1 MRVNILMSTYN
12 GEKFVAD
19 QIESIQKQTYTDW
32 NLIIR
37 DDGSSDR
44 TCEIV
49 DDFVSKDNRIK
60 LIRAENV
67 GVIKSFH
74 ELVTD
79 SNNADFYFFADQ
91 DDYWLPEKLSVML
104 EETKKHDNSKPV
116 MYYTDLKVTDR
127 NLNVTSESMI
137 RGQSDHANTKLVQ
150 ELTENTVTGG
160 ASMINHELAQL
171 WQSTNDIIM
180 HDWYLAIVAAALG
193 ELVYIDQPTHLY
205 RQHDSNVLG
214 ARTLSKRIKK
224 WIHPNLWFEKYWW
237 LITASQKQAQKL
249 LTENLSLMSEDD
261 KALVSDYVNILKQP
275 KAERRQILD
284 RYNLR
289 KNKNYHTSIF
299 RTLIITKF
307 AYKGKK
313 INEFLHFT
321 NSLHNNHIKKYAKK
335 SQKISTHRLI
345 VLTIRVLLQIEQ
357 KKRDRDKKM
366 ERKSLRCPSYQP
378 GSELKTYFKIDH
390 KRKGRDDLC

>member
-12 GEKFVAD
+12 GEKFVAE

-37 DDGSSDR
+37 DDGSKDG
-44 TCEIV
+44 TCEIIENFINN
-49 DDFVSKDNRIK
+49 DSRIK

-74 ELVTD
+74 ELVI
-79 SNNADFYFFADQ
+79 NNNDADFYFFADQ
-91 DDYWLPEKLSVML
+91 DDYWLPEKLTIML
-104 EETKKHDNSKPV
+104 EEAKKHDNTIPV
-116 MYYTDLKVTDR
+116 MYYTDLKVTDK

-137 RGQSDHANTKLVQ
+137 RSQSDHANTSLVQ
-150 ELTENTVTGG
+150 ELTENTVTGA
-160 ASMINHELAQL
+160 ASMINYELAKL
-171 WQSTNDIIM
+171 WQTTNDIIM

-214 ARTLSKRIKK
+214 ARTLAKRIRK

-249 LTENLSLMSEDD
+249 LTENLSALSETD
-261 KALVSDYVNILKQP
+261 KALVTDYVNILNQS
-275 KAERRQILD
+275 KAERRQVLD

-307 AYKGKK
+307 AYKGKNK
-313 INEFLHFT
+313 
-321 NSLHNNHIKKYAKK
+321 
-335 SQKISTHRLI
+335 
-345 VLTIRVLLQIEQ
+345 
-357 KKRDRDKKM
+357 
-366 ERKSLRCPSYQP
+366 
-378 GSELKTYFKIDH
+378 
-390 KRKGRDDLC
+390 

>member
-1 MRVNILMSTYN
+1 MSTYN
-12 GEKFVAD
+12 GEKFVAE

-37 DDGSSDR
+37 DDGSKDG
-44 TCEIV
+44 TCEIIENFINN
-49 DDFVSKDNRIK
+49 DSRIK

-74 ELVTD
+74 ELVI
-79 SNNADFYFFADQ
+79 NNNDADFYFFADQ
-91 DDYWLPEKLSVML
+91 DDYWLPEKLTIML
-104 EETKKHDNSKPV
+104 EEAKKHDNTIPV
-116 MYYTDLKVTDR
+116 MYYTDLKVTDK

-137 RGQSDHANTKLVQ
+137 RSQSDHANTSLVQ
-150 ELTENTVTGG
+150 ELTENTVTGA
-160 ASMINHELAQL
+160 ASMINYELAKL
-171 WQSTNDIIM
+171 WQTTNDIIM

-214 ARTLSKRIKK
+214 ARTLAKRIRK

-261 KALVSDYVNILKQP
+261 QALVSDYVNILKQP

-313 INEFLHFT
+313 INEFL
-321 NSLHNNHIKKYAKK
+321 
-335 SQKISTHRLI
+335 
-345 VLTIRVLLQIEQ
+345 
-357 KKRDRDKKM
+357 
-366 ERKSLRCPSYQP
+366 QP
-378 GSELKTYFKIDH
+378 
-390 KRKGRDDLC
+390 

>member
-1 MRVNILMSTYN
+1 MSTYN
-12 GEKFVAD
+12 GEKFVAE

-37 DDGSSDR
+37 DDGSKDG
-44 TCEIV
+44 TCEIIENFINN
-49 DDFVSKDNRIK
+49 DSRIK

-74 ELVTD
+74 ELVI
-79 SNNADFYFFADQ
+79 NNNDADFYFFADQ
-91 DDYWLPEKLSVML
+91 DDYWLPEKLTIML
-104 EETKKHDNSKPV
+104 EEAKKHDNTIPV
-116 MYYTDLKVTDR
+116 MYYTDFKVTDK

-137 RGQSDHANTKLVQ
+137 RSQSDHANTSLVQ
-150 ELTENTVTGG
+150 ELTENTVTGA
-160 ASMINHELAQL
+160 ASMINYELAKL
-171 WQSTNDIIM
+171 WQTTNDIIM

-214 ARTLSKRIKK
+214 ARTLAKRIRK

-249 LTENLSLMSEDD
+249 LTENLSALSETD
-261 KALVSDYVNILKQP
+261 KALVTDYVNILNQS
-275 KAERRQILD
+275 KAERRQVLD
-284 RYNLR
+284 RYDLR

-307 AYKGKK
+307 AYKGKNK
-313 INEFLHFT
+313 
-321 NSLHNNHIKKYAKK
+321 
-335 SQKISTHRLI
+335 
-345 VLTIRVLLQIEQ
+345 
-357 KKRDRDKKM
+357 
-366 ERKSLRCPSYQP
+366 
-378 GSELKTYFKIDH
+378 
-390 KRKGRDDLC
+390 

>member
-12 GEKFVAD
+12 GEKFVAE

-37 DDGSSDR
+37 DDGSKDG
-44 TCEIV
+44 TCEIIENFINN
-49 DDFVSKDNRIK
+49 DSRIK

-74 ELVTD
+74 ELVI
-79 SNNADFYFFADQ
+79 NNNDADFYFFADQ
-91 DDYWLPEKLSVML
+91 DDYWLPEKLTIML
-104 EETKKHDNSKPV
+104 EEAKKHDNTIPV
-116 MYYTDLKVTDR
+116 MYYTDLKVTDKD
-127 NLNVTSESMI
+127 LNVTSESMI
-137 RGQSDHANTKLVQ
+137 RSQSDHANTSLVQ
-150 ELTENTVTGG
+150 ELTENTVTGA
-160 ASMINHELAQL
+160 ASMINYELAKL
-171 WQSTNDIIM
+171 WQTTNDIIM

-214 ARTLSKRIKK
+214 ARTLAKRIRK

-249 LTENLSLMSEDD
+249 LTENLSALSETD
-261 KALVSDYVNILKQP
+261 KALVTDYVNILNQS
-275 KAERRQILD
+275 KAERRQVLD
-284 RYNLR
+284 RYDLR

-307 AYKGKK
+307 AYKGKNK
-313 INEFLHFT
+313 
-321 NSLHNNHIKKYAKK
+321 
-335 SQKISTHRLI
+335 
-345 VLTIRVLLQIEQ
+345 
-357 KKRDRDKKM
+357 
-366 ERKSLRCPSYQP
+366 
-378 GSELKTYFKIDH
+378 
-390 KRKGRDDLC
+390 

>member
-44 TCEIV
+44 TCKIV
-49 DDFVSKDNRIK
+49 DDFVSKDNRVK

-79 SNNADFYFFADQ
+79 NNNADFYFFADQ

-137 RGQSDHANTKLVQ
+137 RSQSDHANTKLVQ

-160 ASMINHELAQL
+160 ASMINHELGQL

-261 KALVSDYVNILKQP
+261 KALVTAYVNILAEP
-275 KAERRQILD
+275 KAKRRQILEQYD
-284 RYNLR
+284 LR
-289 KNKNYHTSIF
+289 KNKNYHTRIF

-313 INEFLHFT
+313 
-321 NSLHNNHIKKYAKK
+321 
-335 SQKISTHRLI
+335 
-345 VLTIRVLLQIEQ
+345 
-357 KKRDRDKKM
+357 
-366 ERKSLRCPSYQP
+366 
-378 GSELKTYFKIDH
+378 
-390 KRKGRDDLC
+390 

>member
-1 MRVNILMSTYN
+1 MSTYN
-12 GEKFVAD
+12 GEKFIAD

-49 DDFVSKDNRIK
+49 EDFVSKDNRIK

-79 SNNADFYFFADQ
+79 NNNADFYFFADQ

-137 RGQSDHANTKLVQ
+137 RSQSDHANTKLVQ

-160 ASMINHELAQL
+160 ASMINHELTQL

-249 LTENLSLMSEDD
+249 LTENLSLMSEADR
-261 KALVSDYVNILKQP
+261 ALVSDYVNILKQP

-289 KNKNYHTSIF
+289 KNKNYHTRIF

-313 INEFLHFT
+313 
-321 NSLHNNHIKKYAKK
+321 
-335 SQKISTHRLI
+335 
-345 VLTIRVLLQIEQ
+345 
-357 KKRDRDKKM
+357 
-366 ERKSLRCPSYQP
+366 
-378 GSELKTYFKIDH
+378 
-390 KRKGRDDLC
+390 

>member
-1 MRVNILMSTYN
+1 M
-12 GEKFVAD
+12 
-19 QIESIQKQTYTDW
+19 
-32 NLIIR
+32 
-37 DDGSSDR
+37 
-44 TCEIV
+44 
-49 DDFVSKDNRIK
+49 
-60 LIRAENV
+60 
-67 GVIKSFH
+67 IKSFH

-313 INEFLHFT
+313 INEFL
-321 NSLHNNHIKKYAKK
+321 
-335 SQKISTHRLI
+335 
-345 VLTIRVLLQIEQ
+345 
-357 KKRDRDKKM
+357 
-366 ERKSLRCPSYQP
+366 QP
-378 GSELKTYFKIDH
+378 
-390 KRKGRDDLC
+390 

>member
-12 GEKFVAD
+12 GEKFVAE

-37 DDGSSDR
+37 DDGSKDG
-44 TCEIV
+44 TCEIIENFINN
-49 DDFVSKDNRIK
+49 DSRIK

-74 ELVTD
+74 ELVI
-79 SNNADFYFFADQ
+79 NNNDADFYFFADQ
-91 DDYWLPEKLSVML
+91 DDYWLPEKLTIML
-104 EETKKHDNSKPV
+104 EEAKKHDNTIPV
-116 MYYTDLKVTDR
+116 MYYTDLKVTDKD
-127 NLNVTSESMI
+127 LNVTSESMI
-137 RGQSDHANTKLVQ
+137 RSQSDHANTSLVQ
-150 ELTENTVTGG
+150 ELTENTVTGA
-160 ASMINHELAQL
+160 ASMINYELAKL
-171 WQSTNDIIM
+171 WQTTNDIIM

-214 ARTLSKRIKK
+214 ARTLAKRIRK

-249 LTENLSLMSEDD
+249 LTENLSALSETD
-261 KALVSDYVNILKQP
+261 KALVTDYVNILNQS

-284 RYNLR
+284 RYDLR

-307 AYKGKK
+307 AYKGKNK
-313 INEFLHFT
+313 
-321 NSLHNNHIKKYAKK
+321 
-335 SQKISTHRLI
+335 
-345 VLTIRVLLQIEQ
+345 
-357 KKRDRDKKM
+357 
-366 ERKSLRCPSYQP
+366 
-378 GSELKTYFKIDH
+378 
-390 KRKGRDDLC
+390 

>member
-1 MRVNILMSTYN
+1 MSTYN
-12 GEKFVAD
+12 GEKFVAE

-37 DDGSSDR
+37 DDGSKDG
-44 TCEIV
+44 TCEIIENFINN
-49 DDFVSKDNRIK
+49 DSRIK

-74 ELVTD
+74 ELVI
-79 SNNADFYFFADQ
+79 NNNDADFYFFADQ
-91 DDYWLPEKLSVML
+91 DDYWLPEKLTIML
-104 EETKKHDNSKPV
+104 EEAKKHDNTIPV
-116 MYYTDLKVTDR
+116 MYYTDLKVTDKD
-127 NLNVTSESMI
+127 LNVTSESMI
-137 RGQSDHANTKLVQ
+137 RSQSDHANTSLVQ
-150 ELTENTVTGG
+150 ELTENTVTGA
-160 ASMINHELAQL
+160 ASMINYELAKL
-171 WQSTNDIIM
+171 WQTTNDIIM

-214 ARTLSKRIKK
+214 ARTLAKRIRK

-249 LTENLSLMSEDD
+249 LTENLSALSETD
-261 KALVSDYVNILKQP
+261 KALVTDYVNILNQS

-284 RYNLR
+284 RYDLR

-307 AYKGKK
+307 AYKGKNK
-313 INEFLHFT
+313 
-321 NSLHNNHIKKYAKK
+321 
-335 SQKISTHRLI
+335 
-345 VLTIRVLLQIEQ
+345 
-357 KKRDRDKKM
+357 
-366 ERKSLRCPSYQP
+366 
-378 GSELKTYFKIDH
+378 
-390 KRKGRDDLC
+390 

>member
-1 MRVNILMSTYN
+1 M
-12 GEKFVAD
+12 
-19 QIESIQKQTYTDW
+19 
-32 NLIIR
+32 
-37 DDGSSDR
+37 
-44 TCEIV
+44 
-49 DDFVSKDNRIK
+49 
-60 LIRAENV
+60 
-67 GVIKSFH
+67 IKSFH

-79 SNNADFYFFADQ
+79 NNNADFYFFADQ

-249 LTENLSLMSEDD
+249 LTENLSLMSEADR
-261 KALVSDYVNILKQP
+261 ALVSDYVNILKQP

-289 KNKNYHTSIF
+289 KNKNYHTRIF

-307 AYKGKK
+307 AYKGKNK
-313 INEFLHFT
+313 
-321 NSLHNNHIKKYAKK
+321 
-335 SQKISTHRLI
+335 
-345 VLTIRVLLQIEQ
+345 
-357 KKRDRDKKM
+357 
-366 ERKSLRCPSYQP
+366 
-378 GSELKTYFKIDH
+378 
-390 KRKGRDDLC
+390 

>member
-37 DDGSSDR
+37 DDGSIDR

-79 SNNADFYFFADQ
+79 NNNADFYFFADQ
-91 DDYWLPEKLSVML
+91 DDYWLPEKLTIML
-104 EETKKHDNSKPV
+104 EEAKKHDNTIPV
-116 MYYTDLKVTDR
+116 MYYTDLKVTDK

-137 RGQSDHANTKLVQ
+137 RSQSDHANTSLVQ
-150 ELTENTVTGG
+150 ELTENTVTGA
-160 ASMINHELAQL
+160 ASMINYELAKL
-171 WQSTNDIIM
+171 WQTTNDIIM

-214 ARTLSKRIKK
+214 ARTLAKRIRK

-249 LTENLSLMSEDD
+249 LTENLSALSETD
-261 KALVSDYVNILKQP
+261 KALVTDYVNILNQS
-275 KAERRQILD
+275 KAERRQVLD
-284 RYNLR
+284 RYDLR

-307 AYKGKK
+307 AYKGKNK
-313 INEFLHFT
+313 
-321 NSLHNNHIKKYAKK
+321 
-335 SQKISTHRLI
+335 
-345 VLTIRVLLQIEQ
+345 
-357 KKRDRDKKM
+357 
-366 ERKSLRCPSYQP
+366 
-378 GSELKTYFKIDH
+378 
-390 KRKGRDDLC
+390 

>member
-37 DDGSSDR
+37 DDGSIDR

-79 SNNADFYFFADQ
+79 NNNADFYFFADQ

-137 RGQSDHANTKLVQ
+137 RSQSDHANTKLVQ

-249 LTENLSLMSEDD
+249 LTENLSLMSE
-261 KALVSDYVNILKQP
+261 
-275 KAERRQILD
+275 
-284 RYNLR
+284 
-289 KNKNYHTSIF
+289 
-299 RTLIITKF
+299 
-307 AYKGKK
+307 
-313 INEFLHFT
+313 
-321 NSLHNNHIKKYAKK
+321 
-335 SQKISTHRLI
+335 
-345 VLTIRVLLQIEQ
+345 
-357 KKRDRDKKM
+357 
-366 ERKSLRCPSYQP
+366 
-378 GSELKTYFKIDH
+378 
-390 KRKGRDDLC
+390 

>member
-32 NLIIR
+32 N
-37 DDGSSDR
+37 
-44 TCEIV
+44 
-49 DDFVSKDNRIK
+49 
-60 LIRAENV
+60 
-67 GVIKSFH
+67 
-74 ELVTD
+74 
-79 SNNADFYFFADQ
+79 
-91 DDYWLPEKLSVML
+91 
-104 EETKKHDNSKPV
+104 
-116 MYYTDLKVTDR
+116 
-127 NLNVTSESMI
+127 SMI
-137 RGQSDHANTKLVQ
+137 RSQSDHANTKLVQ

-249 LTENLSLMSEDD
+249 LTENLSLMSEADR
-261 KALVSDYVNILKQP
+261 ALVSDYVNILKQP

-289 KNKNYHTSIF
+289 KNKNYHTRIF
-299 RTLIITKF
+299 RALIITKF

-313 INEFLHFT
+313 
-321 NSLHNNHIKKYAKK
+321 
-335 SQKISTHRLI
+335 
-345 VLTIRVLLQIEQ
+345 
-357 KKRDRDKKM
+357 
-366 ERKSLRCPSYQP
+366 
-378 GSELKTYFKIDH
+378 
-390 KRKGRDDLC
+390 